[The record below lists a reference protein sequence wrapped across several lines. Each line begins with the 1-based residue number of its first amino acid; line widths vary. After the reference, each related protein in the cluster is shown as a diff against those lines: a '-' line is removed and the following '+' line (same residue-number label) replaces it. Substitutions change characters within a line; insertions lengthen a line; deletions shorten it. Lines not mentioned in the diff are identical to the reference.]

1 MVILQFMSLHDALK
15 EAIKIYNSCL
25 LTKSCR
31 NSTFNQMEKNHW
43 SYSKMVIVRTI
54 SDVLKEMM
62 DNKIGDYIKLNYQWN
77 CYIELQ
83 SHNPLQLRKV

>member
-1 MVILQFMSLHDALK
+1 MSLHDALK

-31 NSTFNQMEKNHW
+31 NSTVNRW
-43 SYSKMVIVRTI
+43 SYRKMVIVRTI